1 MLIEKGI
8 PFECQVLLEDNL
20 ARMEQ
25 ADGSELVSVDK
36 EFHELLIRATENE
49 LFSMIMEAVMIVYR
63 EWIDLVLRRVNTKE
77 KANLLNYHKQI
88 YNSVLERDEA
98 AMKAAV
104 DGHYHLIS
112 QMLAL

>member
-1 MLIEKGI
+1 MEKSVCSMLIEKGI

-36 EFHELLIRATENE
+36 EFHELR
-49 LFSMIMEAVMIVYR
+49 
-63 EWIDLVLRRVNTKE
+63 IDLVLRRVNTKE

>member
-1 MLIEKGI
+1 M
-8 PFECQVLLEDNL
+8 
-20 ARMEQ
+20 
-25 ADGSELVSVDK
+25 
-36 EFHELLIRATENE
+36 
-49 LFSMIMEAVMIVYR
+49 
-63 EWIDLVLRRVNTKE
+63 LRRVNIKE

-88 YNSVLERDEA
+88 YNSVLERDEV